1 MDPNLRTLRGSGT
14 QASLE
19 IEKDNER
26 IEKLYLEHQRRT
38 KVNKLEDFNK
48 YVLHQFNQIDKINK
62 ATVAGLSQS
71 ISPIRSQPLA
81 VDKSMRN

>member
-48 YVLHQFNQIDKINK
+48 YVLH
-62 ATVAGLSQS
+62 
-71 ISPIRSQPLA
+71 
-81 VDKSMRN
+81 